1 MIDWLSMG
9 IISTSLIRRVWGVG
23 FWATEQM
30 DVSLRE
36 NLITDEK
43 QVSAANKGILLLWP
57 DRTPNLLNQGAY
69 YQ

>member
-1 MIDWLSMG
+1 M
-9 IISTSLIRRVWGVG
+9 WGVG